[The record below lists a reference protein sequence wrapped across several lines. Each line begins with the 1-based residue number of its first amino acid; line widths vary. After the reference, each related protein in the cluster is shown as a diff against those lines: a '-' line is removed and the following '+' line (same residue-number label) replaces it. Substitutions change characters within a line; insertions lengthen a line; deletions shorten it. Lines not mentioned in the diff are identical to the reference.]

1 MATVDDASVIPG
13 GNEKAGPQIAG
24 VGLISGQQQYTFN
37 LYVRLVLPID
47 GFVFWVLA
55 SQLTPAFLGK
65 YFGDYNSAPYNASA
79 FNGRKAIAPVL
90 TPIEQ
95 AAFQFSTNGSLHLSQ
110 EIGQD
115 EDTTY
120 TTSTVSFTTPEEVTN
135 FENMAP
141 GTMFITTLD
150 NGTQIGFGSQSSRY
164 LLSGIWHYHGRAVYA
179 SMQSQMVDD
188 GRLIHPGLAIVSN
201 SLPFW
206 LALGTPSVPVF
217 PSFLSP
223 FNLVPPYITAHINP
237 EDTEALASAPL
248 YGPTNSQSQLV
259 KDRIRFTMYGVNND
273 AALDFQ
279 TSVLNTSLLGN
290 YGIMNMPVPRDEK
303 RPQLEFQV
311 IAQKKTMMLEVNYYQ
326 MRARQLAQQIIR
338 HATMTFNPTPYAQPV
353 IPDLM

>member
-1 MATVDDASVIPG
+1 MAQVTDASVIQG
-13 GNEKAGPQIAG
+13 GNDKAGPQQAG
-24 VGLISGQQQYTFN
+24 VALISAQQQYTFN
-37 LYVRLVLPID
+37 LYVRLVLPLD

-55 SQLTPAFLGK
+55 SQLTPAFLAK
-65 YFGDYNSAPYNASA
+65 YLGDYNSSPYNASA
-79 FNGRKAIAPVL
+79 FNGSQPVPPVL
-90 TPIEQ
+90 TPVQQ
-95 AAFQFSTNGSLHLSQ
+95 AALQFSTNGSLHLSQ

-115 EDTTY
+115 EDATNTMQ
-120 TTSTVSFTTPEEVTN
+120 TVSFTCPEEVTN

-150 NGTQIGFGSQSSRY
+150 NGTQIGFGSQSNRY
-164 LLSGIWHYHGRAVYA
+164 VLSGIWHYHGRAVYSA
-179 SMQSQMVDD
+179 VQSQIVDD
-188 GRLIHPGLAIVSN
+188 GRLIHPELAIVSN

-223 FNLVPPYITAHINP
+223 LNLVPPYITAHIEP
-237 EDTEALASAPL
+237 EATEALASAPL

-259 KDRIRFTMYGVNND
+259 KDTIRFTMYGVNNN

-279 TSVLNTSLLGN
+279 TAVLNTSLLGN

-326 MRARQLAQQIIR
+326 TRARALAQQIIR
-338 HATMTFNPTPYAQPV
+338 HATVTFNPTPYAQPV
-353 IPDLM
+353 LPS